1 MLNSLPKVLVDI
13 SLINLSIASSLL
25 APQLVKPAEAQQNQ
39 FNTRDTRTCRSQQ
52 DLKTLAG
59 YINRQKS
66 FGVTP
71 EGVNN
76 WRSNGL
82 QVPQATTPQ
91 SVLVSGDVMIRTN
104 GLQVLVR
111 GIDVTLPFSPGANN
125 GDTYNL
131 AAKTLMI
138 RGSVYAGCINTFD
151 KNNPFQINPNYDFAW
166 QNVRI
171 DRLNNQ
177 TQQSSQLNDGIY
189 RY

>member
-1 MLNSLPKVLVDI
+1 MLNFLPKVLVDI
-13 SLINLSIASSLL
+13 GLINLSIASSLL

-111 GIDVTLPFSPGANN
+111 GIDVTIPLLQN
-125 GDTYNL
+125 GNDGDYYNL
-131 AAKTLMI
+131 TAALLKV
-138 RGSVYAGCINTFD
+138 RGAVYGGCMNAQD